1 MCLYEFDRAIINK
14 EGIKI
19 LAGIDEV
26 GRGPLAGPVVA
37 SAVIL
42 NLEKKLDGINDSK
55 KLNKNERVRLYDLI
69 LQNAIDIG
77 IGIVDA
83 HKIDSINILNATKL
97 AMTKAISELKIKP
110 EFILIDALELS
121 SIKINQ
127 RAIIKGDEKSAS
139 IAAASIIAKIT
150 RDRIMTTYHERYPQ
164 YGFDKNKG
172 YPTKEHIYKLS
183 IHGFSPIHR
192 KSFRRV
198 CSNYLLFDLKN
209 KGMI

>member
-192 KSFRRV
+192 KSFRGV